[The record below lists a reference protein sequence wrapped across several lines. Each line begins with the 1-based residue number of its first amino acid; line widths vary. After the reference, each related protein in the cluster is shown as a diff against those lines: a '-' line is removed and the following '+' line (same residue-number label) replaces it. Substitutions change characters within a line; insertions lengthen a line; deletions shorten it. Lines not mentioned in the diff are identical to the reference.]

1 MTNRKNSSVEESWE
15 EEKARRD
22 AEEKEREEQLSKEEK
37 EKASLVASFFGGT
50 AKPAASK
57 PGAGVGRLPAS
68 RAPAKVVERASFTPE
83 GGAADVQ
90 VIFKMPISNLF
101 LIILQNNPQKNNTH
115 LETPHYYTTR
125 MTRRRT
131 MR

>member
-1 MTNRKNSSVEESWE
+1 MVEESWE
-15 EEKARRD
+15 EERKRRD

-57 PGAGVGRLPAS
+57 PASVGRQPAS

-90 VIFKMPISNLF
+90 VIL
-101 LIILQNNPQKNNTH
+101 NPT
-115 LETPHYYTTR
+115 
-125 MTRRRT
+125 
-131 MR
+131 